1 MKDALD
7 PERVFALVVGI
18 ESYRVSQRWSLPGPA
33 KDADRVADWL
43 TGTAGVPQTNVH
55 VLMSPLDQD
64 RAGAHQPAT
73 YEHVSRLLFDEL
85 PKCDGD
91 LLWIYWAG
99 HGYVDPKDQLLLPCS
114 NATAQHTRHLN
125 LSAAL
130 RWWRSTNVPAGRFR
144 RVVAVSD
151 ACRIEARRGSTLK
164 FGTDEPEAG
173 DIDADRRHFVLL
185 AARPGQAAKNDPERQ
200 TGQFTNTLL
209 NHLADLSVEKSV
221 ENLVGI
227 ARAVQMDFQLMKAS
241 GEAWQE
247 PEFVIERGW
256 DGSSLFGDCWAEKTD
271 EAGAGPMDAAEL
283 DQGAWTELG
292 SLFPEGPLP
301 AYTYDA
307 YRWAFEVT
315 GCAVPPGE
323 VLPADHLLD
332 IVRDLNGRQGTQH
345 SLPLA
350 LPFVRYLA
358 TRAAEAGAS
367 WAANAETWVDSTRK
381 RLRAAP
387 IPAPPD
393 RAAEKPAL
401 HVRLW
406 SDDGIRYWTRM
417 WLYQKAFESLWESGE
432 PLELD
437 AVRVAL
443 IEQLTAR
450 RTHAPSRVEFHVPYE
465 LLEEPFEAW
474 QIPWRGNRTKRL
486 GCTYEVV
493 LRCPDERQGL
503 AESPWHRKW
512 AWLKAQGGQ
521 HPQAMREV
529 CDGDVSDQLGS
540 LLQESDPPVVVLAE
554 VGDSMIMDT
563 LDAVLDGGVPIAV
576 WRRPADLQEEAAET
590 IRTALAVDAGAFEVR
605 TLPGRLRS
613 AQIKRRSLALMWDDP
628 WRLPER
634 QTLR

>member
-18 ESYRVSQRWSLPGPA
+18 ESYQVSRRWSLPGPA
-33 KDADRVADWL
+33 HDAERFADWL
-43 TGTAGVPQTNVH
+43 TSTAGVPQTNVH
-55 VLMSPLDQD
+55 VLVSPLGQNH
-64 RAGAHQPAT
+64 AGAHQPAT
-73 YEHVSRLLFDEL
+73 HEHVSRLLFDEL

-99 HGYVDPKDQLLLPCS
+99 HGYVDPKDQMLLPCTD
-114 NATAQHTRHLN
+114 ATASRTRHLN

-130 RWWRSTNVPAGRFR
+130 RWWRSSNVPAGRFR

-151 ACRIEARRGSTLK
+151 ACRVETRRASALK
-164 FGTDEPEAG
+164 FGADEPEAG
-173 DIDADRRHFVLL
+173 DIDNERRQLVLL

-200 TGQFTNTLL
+200 AGQFTHTLL
-209 NHLADLSVEKSV
+209 KRLTGLSVDESV
-221 ENLVGI
+221 ENLVEI
-227 ARAVQMDFQLMKAS
+227 ARAVQMDFQLMTAS
-241 GEAWQE
+241 GQAWQE

-256 DGSSLFGDCWAEKTD
+256 NGSSLFGDCWAEKTAD
-271 EAGAGPMDAAEL
+271 AVAGPVGAAKL
-283 DQGAWTELG
+283 DQRAWTELG
-292 SLFPEGPLP
+292 SLFPSSSLP

-345 SLPLA
+345 GLPLA

-358 TRAAEAGAS
+358 ARAAKTAADWAAEADA
-367 WAANAETWVDSTRK
+367 WVDRTRE
-381 RLRAAP
+381 RLDTAP
-387 IPAPPD
+387 VPAPPD
-393 RAAEKPAL
+393 RAAERPAL

-417 WLYQKAFESLWESGE
+417 WLYQKAFESVWESGE

-443 IEQLTAR
+443 VEQLTAR
-450 RTHAPSRVEFHVPYE
+450 RAHAPSRVEFHVPYE

-474 QIPWRGNRTKRL
+474 PIPWRGSRTTRL
-486 GCTYEVV
+486 GCGYEVV
-493 LRCPDERQGL
+493 LRCPDEREGL
-503 AESPWHRKW
+503 AEGPWHRKW
-512 AWLKAQGGQ
+512 AWLKAQGDR
-521 HPQAMREV
+521 HPQAVREV
-529 CDGDVSDQLGS
+529 CDGDVSEQLGS

-554 VGDSMIMDT
+554 VAESVIMDT

-576 WRRPADLQEEAAET
+576 WRRPADLQEETAES
-590 IRTALAVDAGAFEVR
+590 IRTALAVDAGTFEVR